1 MAKKL
6 SAAVGVDIGTQ
17 TIKVATVKATKD
29 GYAITGLGVA
39 PTPEGTVDHT
49 GIFDP
54 QSLGAALKGLVAST
68 SGGVKDL
75 VFCIAGQ
82 SAVVVRI
89 LEVPR
94 MSDTELVDHMQWEI
108 QRNIPFAETNVV
120 SDFRPIDNPKLVGS
134 QNMEVVM
141 AVSPRSAVETV
152 LTLIKAAGCRP
163 GAIDV
168 EPLGLARVLRTCHYH
183 DLGIKNTC
191 LVHMGHS
198 TTSINMY
205 REGMLAFP
213 RTVPIGGS
221 MLTKAIS
228 DTTGVTMEEAERRKV
243 NEAVV
248 PDSAA
253 GGGFAPGATIG
264 VPSSPFGE
272 PEGSQEGPGGS
283 QGGDALYKAMAGT
296 LEEFT
301 AEIRRSIDYFRSR
314 GGDVEAIGMSGGGA
328 NLKGIVEYMGR
339 SIGLPTAKVDPFAN
353 IGAMLSPDAETL
365 RQQHASEFAV
375 AVGMGLHIAYD

>member
-17 TIKVATVKATKD
+17 TIKVATIKSTKD

-54 QSLGAALKGLVAST
+54 QSLGTVLKGLVAST
-68 SGGVKDL
+68 SGGVRDV

-94 MSDTELVDHMQWEI
+94 MSDTELADHMQWEI

-120 SDFRPIDNPKLVGS
+120 SDFRPIDNPKLAGS

-141 AVSPRSAVETV
+141 AVSPRSAIETV
-152 LTLIKAAGCRP
+152 LSLIKTAGCRP

-168 EPLGLARVLRTCHYH
+168 EPLGLARVLRTCHYG

-205 REGMLAFP
+205 RDGVLAFP
-213 RTVPIGGS
+213 RTVPLGGS
-221 MLTKAIS
+221 MLTKAIADNFGTS
-228 DTTGVTMEEAERRKV
+228 MDVAERRKV
-243 NEAVV
+243 SEAVV
-248 PDSAA
+248 PESAA
-253 GGGFAPGATIG
+253 GGGIGATIG
-264 VPSSPFGE
+264 TPYSPFSE
-272 PEGSQEGPGGS
+272 PQESEEAPASQEA
-283 QGGDALYKAMAGT
+283 DALYRAMAGT

-314 GGDVEAIGMSGGGA
+314 GGEVEAIGMSGGGA
-328 NLKGIVEYMGR
+328 NMKGIVEYIGR
-339 SIGLPTAKVDPFAN
+339 ALGLPTTKVDPFAN
-353 IGAMLSPDAETL
+353 IATMLSSDAETL
-365 RQQHASEFAV
+365 RQQRASEFAV